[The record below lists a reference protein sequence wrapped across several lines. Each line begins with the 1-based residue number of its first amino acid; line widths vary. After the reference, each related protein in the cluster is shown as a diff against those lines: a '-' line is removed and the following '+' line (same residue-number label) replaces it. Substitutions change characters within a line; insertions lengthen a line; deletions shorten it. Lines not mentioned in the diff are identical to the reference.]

1 MKQKEKGTMK
11 IKMDKKAKV
20 KMAVISLYQGI
31 NLNVNG
37 FNSLIKRDRVPEWVK
52 KKKKMGTHRLS
63 GDSNTLLLEYQ
74 DRKLIKYQ
82 N

>member
-1 MKQKEKGTMK
+1 MK

-52 KKKKMGTHRLS
+52 KKKKWGPIDYRGTPIPYCQS
-63 GDSNTLLLEYQ
+63 
-74 DRKLIKYQ
+74 IKTE